1 MTPLL
6 SAGQEQTPTP
16 SPGPLARLI
25 NKADLYLHLS
35 DKELKLRWSNAM
47 ILNNQQHSYVLS
59 LLINISNSYL
69 NNKLP
74 FI

>member
-1 MTPLL
+1 MTIY
-6 SAGQEQTPTP
+6 SFIFKEYHITDTFCNV
-16 SPGPLARLI
+16 SCFSFI
-25 NKADLYLHLS
+25 CLYLHLY
-35 DKELKLRWSNAM
+35 DMKLKLRWSNTM
-47 ILNNQQHSYVLS
+47 ILNNQQYSYVFLN